1 MKKILIRAACVVALS
16 SSSALARTT
25 ADKDG
30 FQAAAVYEANV
41 DVTEQASVNVRLD
54 SAVAALAPGL
64 AGPGLLRVNAAPR
77 AGAATALLP
86 EDLRQYVTDTQTVNG
101 SVYVTL
107 TYPAGQDAA
116 IKARLKGGLAG
127 SGAPFWPG
135 SAAGPA
141 AGLFAFGFLPA
152 MPVLSRFRHPDGSV
166 RPYPPGADVETNFCR
181 DKQPQSAPVSRPA
194 HSAVPGQT
202 ITLDEIAQ

>member
-30 FQAAAVYEANV
+30 FQAAAVYETNV

-54 SAVAALAPGL
+54 SAV
-64 AGPGLLRVNAAPR
+64 AAPR

-194 HSAVPGQT
+194 NSAVPGQT